1 MGTSLWPGVWRAVPW
16 RKICLS
22 CMRWAPV
29 PQPSSL
35 LRGLPSCHQE
45 WPSVV
50 GPWQLQLQP
59 RTFSLLTTVILYLIV
74 ISSILPH
81 LCSNWSIYPIPMVLN
96 CGWFCISSP
105 TPCPEDISQCL
116 ESFLVV
122 TTVDVLPASRRQG
135 LGILLSLLQCT
146 VQAPFPPRQ
155 ILELFLRVA
164 SCCSAP
170 CLTNSQASQTPF
182 SASSVR
188 GLLSSPW
195 IPSPCTVDQKVP
207 PGRKLGSHRHLVY
220 LLRGIKALHHPCAAP
235 ENDDFLHFVWF
246 SSCLQQKGESSTSY
260 LVIARDY
267 LLRYFSPSIFLW

>member
-1 MGTSLWPGVWRAVPW
+1 MDLFAQSPQLKLYFPSWVHPYGQVSDGQCPW

-96 CGWFCISSP
+96 WGWFCISSP

-116 ESFLVV
+116 ESFLIV
-122 TTVDVLPASRRQG
+122 TTVDVLPASRRRG
-135 LGILLSLLQCT
+135 LGIPLSLLQCT
-146 VQAPFPPRQ
+146 EQAPFPPRQ

-182 SASSVR
+182 SEGTAVLSLDSLSLHCGPESTSR
-188 GLLSSPW
+188 KKAGQSQTSCLSSSRDQ
-195 IPSPCTVDQKVP
+195 SPTP
-207 PGRKLGSHRHLVY
+207 PMCSTWEWWFPTFCLV
-220 LLRGIKALHHPCAAP
+220 
-235 ENDDFLHFVWF
+235 F
-246 SSCLQQKGESSTSY
+246 
-260 LVIARDY
+260 
-267 LLRYFSPSIFLW
+267 